1 MFNLFGGFEF
11 LLCYQIWICCW
22 IHCIGT
28 NETNISTVCSSLQ
41 CSHLA
46 SIFVCHVLLLPI
58 PIVCLHYQQNWVN
71 SELMFMNR
79 CDGSETRCCWGS
91 ATPRLQTKRVKVTFA
106 SEPADERVHLTRHA
120 ASACFDY
127 VQFTS
132 LINLCCCSEEATAWY
147 WFGRCF
153 SHRRCEVG
161 VWRGRGWSRYGWQ
174 DVIRTWLTWLIGLIE
189 MWLIMMWL
197 RLWSKEWLLANTA
210 QVTRSA
216 SHCDHMSIIKWV
228 LLSEHY
234 STSMLAPTAPWTR

>member
-1 MFNLFGGFEF
+1 
-11 LLCYQIWICCW
+11 
-22 IHCIGT
+22 
-28 NETNISTVCSSLQ
+28 
-41 CSHLA
+41 
-46 SIFVCHVLLLPI
+46 
-58 PIVCLHYQQNWVN
+58 
-71 SELMFMNR
+71 MFMNR

-161 VWRGRGWSRYGWQ
+161 VCMAWPWL
-174 DVIRTWLTWLIGLIE
+174 IALWLTGRDQD
-189 MWLIMMWL
+189 MADVAD
-197 RLWSKEWLLANTA
+197 RAYRD
-210 QVTRSA
+210 VV
-216 SHCDHMSIIKWV
+216 DHDVAAAVEQRMAPGQHSPGHS
-228 LLSEHY
+228 LCLS
-234 STSMLAPTAPWTR
+234 L